1 MNNET
6 VAALA
11 ARALSVG
18 YRDHRVLDGL
28 DLTIAVGRVTALCGP
43 NGCGKS
49 TLLRTLAGLQPA
61 LSGTVDVNGAPLGSY
76 RRRALARTLTM
87 LAQFNQI
94 PAGLTVRELVA
105 YGRYAH
111 GGWLRGLARADRDAI
126 DEALAA
132 TGLEPDAARDVAA
145 LSGGE
150 RQRAWIAMALAQQ
163 APIVLLDEPTT
174 YLDIHHQLDILRE
187 LRRLNRA
194 RGLTIVWVLH
204 DLNQAAAYSDEIV
217 LMRAGRIV
225 AQGTP
230 DAMLEPRHLQAA
242 FGVTMLKTA
251 HPLTGAPMCVPA
263 YEGVLDTDHA
273 DPAHAAACVSAAAG
287 GWRATP
293 LRLILAGSVCML
305 LFSAVTTL
313 LLAFFEQTVVGASLW
328 ASGSLYQPGA
338 AGLRDALL
346 WLVAPLA
353 ALPLVIRPLDPL
365 ALGDDAAAAAGV
377 RVDAT
382 RLAGTV
388 VAVGFASVAVSIAGP
403 LSYIGLIAPNLI
415 RQMRGAKASRLGA
428 LVPLAALAGGAL
440 VLVTDS
446 AVLALGL
453 DATLSTGVA
462 IAFVGTP
469 LMLAM
474 IRRGAAWS
482 GAAQQP
488 AHVRAGTRGARPCG
502 AAVLVVGASFGP
514 VWIGPGRWF
523 AALAQRDDLARTVL
537 DLRAPRLLCALLAG
551 ALLGASGVL
560 MQSIV
565 RNPLAGPEVLGVTQG
580 AGLATLV
587 AWPLAAHG
595 TLVAASLAGGGATLV
610 LTLALN
616 RRHRYAPLAVAL
628 TGIVIGTLWTTLAQW
643 LITQESV
650 QPARFVVWLVGGTYG
665 RSWGEAAALLPWGVL
680 AVPALALLARP
691 LDLLALGDEQAAAL
705 GLPIA
710 ALRPLVLTI
719 ATLAAC
725 AAVAAVGPVGFIGL
739 MAPHL
744 AAMLGARAHAT
755 RLWLAAAWG
764 ALVLAAAD
772 IAART
777 LLAPREIP
785 AGVLTALIGAP
796 YLLALLI
803 AEARRERRGGR

>member
-1 MNNET
+1 MTALAVRKRLRHGGRAPEPSPASRAAAPGRVGAIAGALVALIVVT
-6 VAALA
+6 AAMRLAPELRAWLAAPAGGDAAQLAHIMLFDLAAPRVAAALVAGGCLA
-11 ARALSVG
+11 AAGALLQSLTRNPLAAPDLLG
-18 YRDHRVLDGL
+18 ITGGAQLGL
-28 DLTIAVGRVTALCGP
+28 IAAMLVPA
-43 NGCGKS
+43 
-49 TLLRTLAGLQPA
+49 LAGHA
-61 LSGTVDVNGAPLGSY
+61 SVPL
-76 RRRALARTLTM
+76 L
-87 LAQFNQI
+87 F
-94 PAGLTVRELVA
+94 VC
-105 YGRYAH
+105 
-111 GGWLRGLARADRDAI
+111 GLA
-126 DEALAA
+126 
-132 TGLEPDAARDVAA
+132 
-145 LSGGE
+145 
-150 RQRAWIAMALAQQ
+150 
-163 APIVLLDEPTT
+163 
-174 YLDIHHQLDILRE
+174 
-187 LRRLNRA
+187 
-194 RGLTIVWVLH
+194 
-204 DLNQAAAYSDEIV
+204 
-217 LMRAGRIV
+217 
-225 AQGTP
+225 
-230 DAMLEPRHLQAA
+230 
-242 FGVTMLKTA
+242 
-251 HPLTGAPMCVPA
+251 
-263 YEGVLDTDHA
+263 
-273 DPAHAAACVSAAAG
+273 AAACVSAAAG

-377 RVDAT
+377 RVDTT

-488 AHVRAGTRGARPCG
+488 AHVRAGTRGGARLVRALAVLPWPAVAVLLLAAG

-580 AGLATLV
+580 AGLATLATLV

-710 ALRPLVLTI
+710 VLRPLVLTI

-755 RLWLAAAWG
+755 RLWLAAACG